1 MSDNWANLE
10 QPALQSNPTD
20 FRDAQ
25 FRVQDVGNAG
35 NQAVGQLRTI
45 GTTGFTGSTRST
57 ATAMTTVIQNVA
69 DLMAALPAA
78 QETLAQGQ
86 AQLAAAL
93 AAQAAA
99 EPGPDGDSNP
109 IDTANAAVEAAHQA
123 VASATEQTVTAQEA
137 LDTSQQEFNEIR
149 FQEQAAHQILGDQ
162 LAQQHLGTY
171 EPGDIAATIFGNP
184 GGITAMLDTET
195 ATAFRTL
202 QLTVAAD
209 EAQITIITS
218 ATEFRIEGT
227 DEADDFR
234 IDQKADGRLTVQ
246 VNGIDIELTIE
257 ESQKLVIDAGMGD
270 DSISTEPLAILGPG
284 GALLT
289 NTGSRVTQ
297 DIRVEGGDGND
308 TISAGN
314 GQDTIIGGDGNDTID
329 AGRGR
334 DYVSGGAGNDA
345 VSGGPGD
352 DTIYGLDGDDRING
366 DRGND
371 YIDGGAGSDTVHGS
385 DGNDVVAG
393 GSGDD
398 RLFGGDGDDVV
409 VTASGQDL
417 VVDYN
422 SFGND
427 QDRVIAQESDEII
440 VEDNAQT
447 EIVTIDPDRGASM
460 TIDPGAGPEFVARVE
475 SDLEVMRSTPE
486 GDAVLANVDRAA
498 IPVEDSNG
506 EIVNG
511 TGHSV
516 TIIKSEQGNAAA
528 IPEIYADD
536 VAERPDGSPGPGA
549 DAYVLY
555 DADNNTTFVPEL
567 DPVEDRAWR
576 DRPPIVGFEHEI
588 LHATDFVTG
597 ERDRGITN
605 QTDIHGNTVFEPDG
619 ATPVAASNSELSVTG
634 LVFDDDNEGHPKTGP
649 ISDASDADPN
659 DRLHTEN
666 TFRAQFN
673 LPPRVRY

>member
-1 MSDNWANLE
+1 
-10 QPALQSNPTD
+10 
-20 FRDAQ
+20 
-25 FRVQDVGNAG
+25 
-35 NQAVGQLRTI
+35 
-45 GTTGFTGSTRST
+45 
-57 ATAMTTVIQNVA
+57 
-69 DLMAALPAA
+69 
-78 QETLAQGQ
+78 
-86 AQLAAAL
+86 
-93 AAQAAA
+93 
-99 EPGPDGDSNP
+99 
-109 IDTANAAVEAAHQA
+109 
-123 VASATEQTVTAQEA
+123 
-137 LDTSQQEFNEIR
+137 
-149 FQEQAAHQILGDQ
+149 
-162 LAQQHLGTY
+162 
-171 EPGDIAATIFGNP
+171 
-184 GGITAMLDTET
+184 MLDTKT

-202 QLTVAAD
+202 QLTVAAN
-209 EAQITIITS
+209 EAQITITTS
-218 ATEFRIEGT
+218 AAEFRIEGT
-227 DEADDFR
+227 DDADDFR

-246 VNGIDIELTIE
+246 VNGYDIELTIE
-257 ESQKLVIDAGMGD
+257 ESQRLVIDAGMGD

-289 NTGSRVTQ
+289 NIGSRVTQ
-297 DIRVEGGDGND
+297 DIRIEGGDG
-308 TISAGN
+308 
-314 GQDTIIGGDGNDTID
+314 
-329 AGRGR
+329 
-334 DYVSGGAGNDA
+334 
-345 VSGGPGD
+345 D
-352 DTIYGLDGDDRING
+352 DHING

-371 YIDGGAGSDTVHGS
+371 YIDGGAGRDTAHGN

-398 RLFGGDGDDVV
+398 NLFGGDGDDVI

-422 SFGND
+422 SSGND
-427 QDRVIAQESDEII
+427 QDRVIAQESDEVI

-460 TIDPGAGPEFVARVE
+460 TIDPEAGSEFVARVE

-486 GDAVLANVDRAA
+486 GDAVLANIDRAA

-528 IPEIYADD
+528 ILEIYEDD

-555 DADNNTTFVPEL
+555 DTDSNTTFIPEL

-588 LHATDFVTG
+588 LHAADFVTG
-597 ERDRGITN
+597 EQDRGISN
-605 QTDIHGNTVFEPDG
+605 QTDVHGSPVFEPDG
-619 ATPVAASNSELSVTG
+619 VTPVAASNSELSVTG

-673 LPPRVRY
+673 LPPRVHY